1 MCGDRL
7 NWFSFLIF
15 DGNNLKLK
23 FLGVGGLRQVSP
35 GREAKRNKRG
45 DSCRAVH
52 HGSGATESEKATGFV
67 RGSVRI
73 KEAVERG
80 EAMVPWHRS
89 NL

>member
-15 DGNNLKLK
+15 DGNILMLK
-23 FLGVGGLRQVSP
+23 FLSVGGLRQVSP
-35 GREAKRNKRG
+35 GHEAKRNVRG

-52 HGSGATESEKATGFV
+52 HDSGVMLSEKATGFV
-67 RGSVRI
+67 RGSERI
-73 KEAVERG
+73 KEVVERG
-80 EAMVPWHRS
+80 GAMVPGHRD

>member
-45 DSCRAVH
+45 DSCRAVQP
-52 HGSGATESEKATGFV
+52 GFGATVSEKATGFV

-73 KEAVERG
+73 KEAIERG
-80 EAMVPWHRS
+80 GAMVPGHRD